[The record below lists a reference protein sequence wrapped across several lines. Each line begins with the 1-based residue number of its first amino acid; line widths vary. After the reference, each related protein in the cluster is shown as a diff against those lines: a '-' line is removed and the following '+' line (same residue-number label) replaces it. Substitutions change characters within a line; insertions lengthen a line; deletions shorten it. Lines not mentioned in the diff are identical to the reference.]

1 MRRDALPDPSI
12 ALAASTTTRGGRGRV
27 GALLVGTAVAVLV
40 LAYWPT
46 LGGMVEV
53 WSRSETFAHGFIVP
67 LISAWL
73 AWRLRHAVA
82 RVVVRPWWPALGLV
96 AVAGGAWLLGEL
108 AEVNAL
114 RQFAVVAMI
123 ILAVPAIAGREA
135 ALQLAFPLAF
145 LLFAVPFGEF
155 LLPRLMDW
163 TATFTVAA
171 LRLTGVPVYREGL
184 NFVIPSGQWSV
195 VEACSGVR
203 YLIASIMV
211 GTLFAYLNYR
221 STARRIAFVGV
232 AMLVPLVANWLRAY
246 LIVMLGHLSGNRIA
260 VGIDHLIYGWVFFG
274 LVMFLMFWIGVR
286 WREDPV
292 PGIAAPPTTQAKL
305 VARAAPG
312 SEGAALGGAAALFV
326 LVALA
331 PALANHL
338 LGGDDVAPVP
348 RLATAV
354 DVPGWPAAALHTNA
368 WQPHYLRPPAAR
380 AVSYFRD
387 DRQISV
393 YVAYYRNQSHDSKL
407 ISSENVLVPSGDKY
421 WSATARGTV
430 APRVAALP
438 DEVVA
443 ADVTGR
449 AGERFRVWHWFWVD
463 GRHTASPARAKVDT
477 ALARL
482 MGRGDDSA
490 VVVVYIAQGQEPSAS
505 AEADAR
511 LRAFLEVAAA
521 PIAADLDATR
531 ERQ

>member
-12 ALAASTTTRGGRGRV
+12 ALAASTATRGGRGRV
-27 GALLVGTAVAVLV
+27 AALLVVAAVAALA

-46 LGGMVEV
+46 LSSMVEV

-73 AWRLRHAVA
+73 AWRLRHGVA
-82 RVVVRPWWPALGLV
+82 RVVVQPWWPALGLV

-114 RQFAVVAMI
+114 RQFALVAMI
-123 ILAVPAIAGREA
+123 ILAVPAIAGREV

-163 TATFTVAA
+163 TAAFTVAA
-171 LRLTGVPVYREGL
+171 LRLTGIPVYREGL

-203 YLIASIMV
+203 YLIASIVV

-221 STARRIAFVGV
+221 STARRIAFVGI
-232 AMLVPLVANWLRAY
+232 AALVPLVANWLRAY

-260 VGIDHLIYGWVFFG
+260 VGVDHLIYGWLFFG
-274 LVMFLMFWIGVR
+274 LVMLLMFWIGVR
-286 WREDPV
+286 WREDAA
-292 PGIAAPPTTQAKL
+292 PGIAARPTTEAM
-305 VARAAPG
+305 VVPRAAPVA
-312 SEGAALGGAAALFV
+312 EGAAGGAAALFV
-326 LVALA
+326 LVALS
-331 PALANHL
+331 PLLANRA

-354 DVPGWPAAALHTNA
+354 DVPGWSAATLPTNA
-368 WQPHYLRPPAAR
+368 WQPRYLGPPASR
-380 AVSYFRD
+380 AASYVRD
-387 DRQISV
+387 ERQVSV
-393 YVAYYRNQSHDSKL
+393 YVAYYRNQSRDSKL

-421 WSATARGTV
+421 WSTTARGTV
-430 APRVAALP
+430 APRVAAVP

-449 AGERFRVWHWFWVD
+449 AGERLRVWHWFWVD
-463 GRHTASPARAKVDT
+463 GHQTASPARVKVDT

-482 MGRGDDSA
+482 IGRGDDSA
-490 VVVVYIAQGQEPSAS
+490 VVVVYTAQGHEPSAA

-511 LRAFLEVAAA
+511 LRAFLAVAAA